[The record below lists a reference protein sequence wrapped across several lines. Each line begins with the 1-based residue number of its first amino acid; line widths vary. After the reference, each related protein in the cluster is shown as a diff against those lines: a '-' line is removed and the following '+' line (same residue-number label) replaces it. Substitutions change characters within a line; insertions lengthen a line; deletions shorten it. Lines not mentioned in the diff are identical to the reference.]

1 MSFFVTRP
9 PSPVPGTS
17 DTSTLCSAAIL
28 RTSGVE
34 RRRRRSSAVS
44 TPPPS
49 TRPAGGAAAA
59 AGESLR
65 TRRPLLPSL
74 LLLLFLFSAAPFFTA
89 IAQDRPAYQ
98 AISWSRD
105 GSQLALTARVG
116 GGYQVTLVSL
126 DRGVPVPLIDEPSSS
141 MYAAWSP
148 DGSRI
153 AFSSDR
159 DGNPDI
165 YLTPAERGDLTRL
178 TSHAAADL
186 YPTWSPDGSRIAFF
200 SNRNGNWQLYV
211 MSADGSDVR
220 QLTSHAG
227 NLPRPDDLWSMLLA
241 RDSGQPHD
249 PEAISHRV
257 RAAVA
262 ETVRE
267 QAEVGIDIVNDG
279 EQSKRSWQTY
289 VVSRLSGLEQRP
301 ARPGEG
307 TVGQSITAREAAVQG
322 FQAGGGNDTPESVD
336 RFTHVAR
343 SALAC
348 SSSICHVTHCEDP
361 PVKSSPPAGPWNTRV
376 GAQREENANE
386 EATRRFPGRDASSI
400 VAPTSTV

>member
-1 MSFFVTRP
+1 MR
-9 PSPVPGTS
+9 
-17 DTSTLCSAAIL
+17 
-28 RTSGVE
+28 
-34 RRRRRSSAVS
+34 
-44 TPPPS
+44 
-49 TRPAGGAAAA
+49 AAAA

-74 LLLLFLFSAAPFFTA
+74 LLLPLLFSAAPFFTA

-165 YLTPAERGDLTRL
+165 YLAPAERGDLTRL

-227 NLPRPDDLWSMLLA
+227 NDYNPVWSPVANRIAFESARGAPGLRAIYVIDADGSHETRLTSGRTNDLFPSWSPDGSQILYC
-241 RDSGQPHD
+241 
-249 PEAISHRV
+249 
-257 RAAVA
+257 
-262 ETVRE
+262 TVRLRRATLAVMFRDGSSQRTLE
-267 QAEVGIDIVNDG
+267 SGCSPNWGPRGGRIAFVGDG
-279 EQSKRSWQTY
+279 GVAVY
-289 VVSRLSGLEQRP
+289 VMNLDGRGRM
-301 ARPGEG
+301 R
-307 TVGQSITAREAAVQG
+307 
-322 FQAGGGNDTPESVD
+322 
-336 RFTHVAR
+336 
-343 SALAC
+343 
-348 SSSICHVTHCEDP
+348 VT
-361 PVKSSPPAGPWNTRV
+361 
-376 GAQREENANE
+376 
-386 EATRRFPGRDASSI
+386 GR
-400 VAPTSTV
+400 